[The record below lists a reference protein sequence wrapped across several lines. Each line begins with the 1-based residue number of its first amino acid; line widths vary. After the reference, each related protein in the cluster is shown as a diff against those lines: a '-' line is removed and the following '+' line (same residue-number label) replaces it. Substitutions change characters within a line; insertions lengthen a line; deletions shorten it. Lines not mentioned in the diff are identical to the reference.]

1 MLRRTAFSVGALAA
15 AALLLESALTRLLA
29 VAQFYHFA
37 FLVVSLAL
45 LGFGA
50 SGSFLSLRS
59 SPAPNPHIYR
69 LAGAGFA
76 ASTLL
81 AYAAV
86 NWLPFDSYT
95 IAWERRQ
102 LLYFALYYLV
112 LALPFFCSGVGIGA
126 GLAIGGGRGHLVYAA
141 NLLGSAL
148 GVLLALFALAL
159 AGVPGAV
166 LASVLIG
173 LLPAVIEPSEKSPM
187 HPEPA
192 AEYGFPQAP
201 VLLRQA
207 QDHRQGRFRLDLPSL
222 GRWVAIA
229 LVVVGAAGF
238 GALAV
243 LNAQGRAPLG
253 LVFSPYKGLAHALR
267 YPGAATVFGKWNAIS
282 RADVIFDAGTRNLP
296 GLSYTFTG
304 APPPQAGLSLDAD
317 SPQPITLI
325 PADEFAAA
333 DYLPEA
339 IAFELRAGGQSLV
352 LEPGGGLGVLQALAA
367 TSSLSE
373 QPVTAVVSNALVR
386 AAVGQAAPSADVYAA
401 PRVRTVIEA
410 PRVYLRRAGPS
421 YDVIFLPLT
430 DAYRPISSGAYGLGE
445 TYGLTVEAF
454 ADALARLAPDGV
466 LATTRWLQTPPSE
479 SLRLAATLIEALARR
494 GIVRPGD
501 SLVAYRGI
509 QTITVLAQPDGW
521 SADELAGVREFI
533 AARRYDL
540 VWAPDVQ
547 ADEVNRY
554 NRLPAPADY
563 QALKSLLAA
572 PDRAGFYAEYPFDI
586 TPATDDRPFFYH
598 FFKWRQTPEVL
609 ATLGRTWQPFGG
621 SGYLILWALLALV
634 LVLSAALILAPLALR
649 RGVAQAAPG
658 SAVRR
663 GSVLAYFAL
672 LGIAFLFVEIPL
684 IQRWILLLGHATY
697 AFVAVVLS
705 LLFFSGLGSLLTR
718 AAWLP
723 RRGTWVA
730 LVLLALLTP
739 LIIVPMADAALG
751 WPLWGRAAIA
761 VIGLAPLGV
770 LMGLPFPRGVAWL
783 EDRAPALI
791 PWAWAVNG
799 STSVVASV
807 LAAILALSSGFTV
820 VLLLGAGCYAAAGI
834 VLFRSEKRAPQ

>member
-1 MLRRTAFSVGALAA
+1 MLRRTSLSVAALAA

-29 VAQFYHFA
+29 VAQYYHFA

-50 SGSFLSLRS
+50 SGTFLSLRKTQT
-59 SPAPNPHIYR
+59 PNPHIYR

-81 AYAAV
+81 AYATV

-102 LLYFALYYLV
+102 LLYLVLYYLI

-141 NLLGSAL
+141 NLFGSAL
-148 GVLLALFALAL
+148 GVLLALVALAL

-166 LASVLIG
+166 LASIAIA
-173 LLPAVIEPSEKSPM
+173 LLPAVIG
-187 HPEPA
+187 PA
-192 AEYGFPQAP
+192 GFER
-201 VLLRQA
+201 RQRA
-207 QDHRQGRFRLDLPSL
+207 AL
-222 GRWVAIA
+222 GRWLAAGLIVIA
-229 LVVVGAAGF
+229 AAGF
-238 GALAV
+238 GALTL

-253 LVFSPYKGLAHALR
+253 LVISPYKGLAHALR
-267 YPGAATVFGKWNAIS
+267 YPGATITFGKWNAIS
-282 RADVIFDAGTRNLP
+282 RVDVIASAGTRLLP

-304 APPPQAGLSLDAD
+304 SPPPQAGLSLDAD
-317 SPQPITLI
+317 SPQPVTLV
-325 PADEFAAA
+325 PAAEFAAA
-333 DYLPEA
+333 DHLPEA
-339 IAFELRAGGQSLV
+339 IAFRLRPGGRSLV
-352 LEPGGGLGVLQALAA
+352 LEPGGGLGVLQALAGNPQ
-367 TSSLSE
+367 TPPQS
-373 QPVTAVVSNALVR
+373 VTAVIGNPLAR
-386 AAVGQAAPSADVYAA
+386 AAARAAASAADVYAD
-401 PRVRTVIEA
+401 PRVETVIES
-410 PRVYLRRAGPS
+410 PRVFLRQPGPA

-466 LATTRWLQTPPSE
+466 LAATRWLQTPPSE
-479 SLRLAATLIEALARR
+479 SLRLVATLVEALARR
-494 GIVRPGD
+494 GIARPGD
-501 SLVAYRGI
+501 RLVAYRGI

-521 SADELAGVREFI
+521 SADELAAVRDFT

-547 ADEVNRY
+547 PNEVNRF
-554 NRLPAPADY
+554 NRLPEPADY
-563 QALKSLLAA
+563 QAVKTLLAA
-572 PDRAGFYAEYPFDI
+572 PDRAGFFAGYPFDI
-586 TPATDDRPFFYH
+586 APATDDRPFFFH

-621 SGYLILWALLALV
+621 SGYLILWVLLALV

-649 RGVAQAAPG
+649 RDPRQADHNP
-658 SAVRR
+658 AVPR
-663 GSVLAYFAL
+663 GRVFAYFGL

-697 AFVAVVLS
+697 AFAAVVLS
-705 LLFFSGLGSLLTR
+705 LLLFSGLGSLLTR

-723 RRGTWVA
+723 RRAAWVL
-730 LVLLALLTP
+730 LVLMALLTP
-739 LIIVPMADAALG
+739 LLVVRLADAALG
-751 WPLWGRAAIA
+751 WPPWGRAAVA

-783 EDRAPALI
+783 EDRAPSLI

-799 STSVVASV
+799 AASVVASV

-820 VLLLGAGCYAAAGI
+820 VLLLGAGCYAAAGV
-834 VLFRSEKRAPQ
+834 VLSWKEKARLGGSVPTELNLALDS

>member
-1 MLRRTAFSVGALAA
+1 MLHRTSLSVAALAA

-29 VAQFYHFA
+29 VAQYYHFA

-50 SGSFLSLRS
+50 SGAFLSLRK

-81 AYAAV
+81 AYVAV

-102 LLYFALYYLV
+102 LLYFAFYYLV

-126 GLAIGGGRGHLVYAA
+126 GLAIGGGRGHLIYAA
-141 NLLGSAL
+141 NLLGSGL

-166 LASVLIG
+166 LVSVLIS
-173 LLPAVIEPSEKSPM
+173 LLPTIIG
-187 HPEPA
+187 PA
-192 AEYGFPQAP
+192 GS
-201 VLLRQA
+201 
-207 QDHRQGRFRLDLPSL
+207 GRRSL
-222 GRWVAIA
+222 YSLSRWIAVAI
-229 LVVVGAAGF
+229 LIVGAVGF

-243 LNAQGRAPLG
+243 QNAQGRAPLG
-253 LVFSPYKGLAHALR
+253 LVISPYKGLAYALR
-267 YPGAATVFGKWNAIS
+267 YPGAETVFGRWNAIS
-282 RADVIFDAGTRNLP
+282 RADVVADAGTRLLP
-296 GLSYTFTG
+296 GLSYTFNG

-325 PADEFAAA
+325 PAEAFAAS

-339 IAFELRAGGQSLV
+339 LAFRLRPGGRSLV
-352 LEPGGGLGVLQALAA
+352 LEPGGGLGVLQVLAA
-367 TSSLSE
+367 TPKLSN
-373 QPVTAVVSNALVR
+373 QSVTAVIGNPLVR
-386 AAVGQAAPSADVYAA
+386 AAVGQAAPSADVYAD
-401 PRVRTVIEA
+401 PRVQTAIES

-430 DAYRPISSGAYGLGE
+430 DAYRPISSGAYGLSE
-445 TYGLTVEAF
+445 TYNLTVEAF

-466 LATTRWLQTPPSE
+466 LAATRWLQTPPSE
-479 SLRLAATLIEALARR
+479 SLRLVATLIEALARR
-494 GIVRPGD
+494 GIDRPGD
-501 SLVAYRGI
+501 CLVAYRGI
-509 QTITVLAQPDGW
+509 QTITVLVQPDGW
-521 SADELAGVREFI
+521 STEELTAVREFT

-547 ADEVNRY
+547 TAEVNRF
-554 NRLPAPADY
+554 NRLPEPTDY
-563 QALKSLLAA
+563 QAVRTLLAA
-572 PDRAGFYAEYPFDI
+572 PDRAEFFAGYPFDI
-586 TPATDDRPFFYH
+586 APATDDHPFFYH
-598 FFKWRQTPEVL
+598 FFRWRQTPEVL

-649 RGVAQAAPG
+649 HNTTPTAPD

-663 GSVLAYFAL
+663 GSVLAYFGL

-705 LLFFSGLGSLLTR
+705 LLLFSGLGSLLTR

-723 RRGTWVA
+723 RRAAWVL
-730 LVLLALLTP
+730 LVLMALLMP
-739 LIIVPMADAALG
+739 LLVVRLADAALG
-751 WPLWGRAAIA
+751 WSLWARAAVA

-783 EDRAPALI
+783 EDRAPSLI

-799 STSVVASV
+799 AASVVASV

-834 VLFRSEKRAPQ
+834 VLSRSERGAPLQDG

>member
-1 MLRRTAFSVGALAA
+1 MLRRTSLSVAALAA

-29 VAQFYHFA
+29 VAQYYHFA

-50 SGSFLSLRS
+50 SGAFLSLRK
-59 SPAPNPHIYR
+59 SPAPSPHIYR
-69 LAGAGFA
+69 LAGAGFT

-126 GLAIGGGRGHLVYAA
+126 GLAIGGGRGHLIYAA

-148 GVLLALFALAL
+148 GVLLALIALAF

-166 LASVLIG
+166 LASATIG
-173 LLPAVIEPSEKSPM
+173 LLPAVIGP
-187 HPEPA
+187 
-192 AEYGFPQAP
+192 
-201 VLLRQA
+201 
-207 QDHRQGRFRLDLPSL
+207 
-222 GRWVAIA
+222 
-229 LVVVGAAGF
+229 VGASQSSRHRLSRWLGAVILVIGVAGF
-238 GALAV
+238 VALAA
-243 LNAQGRAPLG
+243 LNAQARAPLG
-253 LVFSPYKGLAHALR
+253 LVISPYKGLAHALR
-267 YPGAATVFGKWNAIS
+267 YPGAETVFGRWNAIS
-282 RADVIFDAGTRNLP
+282 RADVVVDAGTRLLP
-296 GLSYTFTG
+296 GLSYTFAG
-304 APPPQAGLSLDAD
+304 SPPPQVALSLDAD
-317 SPQPITLI
+317 SPQPITLS
-325 PADEFAAA
+325 PAGAFAAA

-339 IAFELRAGGQSLV
+339 LAFRLRPGGRSLV
-352 LEPGGGLGVLQALAA
+352 LEPGGGLGVLQTLAA
-367 TSSLSE
+367 TPKLAG
-373 QPVTAVVSNALVR
+373 QPVTAVIGNPLVR
-386 AAVGQAAPSADVYAA
+386 AAVRQATGSVDVYAD
-401 PRVRTVIEA
+401 PRVLTVIES
-410 PRVYLRRAGPS
+410 PRVYLRRAGPA

-430 DAYRPISSGAYGLGE
+430 DAYRPVSSGAYGLGE

-466 LATTRWLQTPPSE
+466 LAATRWLQTPPSE
-479 SLRLAATLIEALARR
+479 SVRLIATLIEALARR
-494 GIVRPGD
+494 GIARPGD

-509 QTITVLAQPDGW
+509 QTITVLVQPDGW
-521 SADELAGVREFI
+521 SAEELAAVREFT

-547 ADEVNRY
+547 TAEVNRF
-554 NRLPAPADY
+554 NRLPEPADY
-563 QALKSLLAA
+563 QAVKSLLEA
-572 PDRAGFYAEYPFDI
+572 PDRAGFFAGYPFDI
-586 TPATDDRPFFYH
+586 TPATDDHPFFYH

-649 RGVAQAAPG
+649 HDPQQADQNPAAP
-658 SAVRR
+658 R
-663 GSVLAYFAL
+663 GRVFAYFGL

-697 AFVAVVLS
+697 AFAAVVLS
-705 LLFFSGLGSLLTR
+705 LLLFSGLGSLLTR

-723 RRGTWVA
+723 QRAAWVL
-730 LVLLALLTP
+730 LVLMALLTP
-739 LIIVPMADAALG
+739 LLVVRLADAALG
-751 WPLWGRAAIA
+751 WPPWGRAAVA

-770 LMGLPFPRGVAWL
+770 LMGLPFPRGWHGS
-783 EDRAPALI
+783 RIAP
-791 PWAWAVNG
+791 
-799 STSVVASV
+799 
-807 LAAILALSSGFTV
+807 
-820 VLLLGAGCYAAAGI
+820 
-834 VLFRSEKRAPQ
+834 RH

>member
-1 MLRRTAFSVGALAA
+1 MLRRTSLSVAALAA

-29 VAQFYHFA
+29 VAQYYHFA

-50 SGSFLSLRS
+50 SGAFLSLRK
-59 SPAPNPHIYR
+59 SPEPNPHIYR

-102 LLYFALYYLV
+102 LIYFALYYLV

-126 GLAIGGGRGHLVYAA
+126 GLAIGGGRGHLIYAA

-148 GVLLALFALAL
+148 GVLLALIALAL
-159 AGVPGAV
+159 AGVSGAV
-166 LASVLIG
+166 LASALIG
-173 LLPAVIEPSEKSPM
+173 LLPAVIGPVGASQSSR
-187 HPEPA
+187 HPLSRWLVA
-192 AEYGFPQAP
+192 V
-201 VLLRQA
+201 VL
-207 QDHRQGRFRLDLPSL
+207 
-222 GRWVAIA
+222 VI
-229 LVVVGAAGF
+229 GAAGF

-243 LNAQGRAPLG
+243 RNAQGRAPLG
-253 LVFSPYKGLAHALR
+253 LVISPYKGLAYALR
-267 YPGAATVFGKWNAIS
+267 YPGAETVFGRWNAIS
-282 RADVIFDAGTRNLP
+282 RADVVVNAGTRLLP

-304 APPPQAGLSLDAD
+304 SPPPQVALSLDAD

-325 PADEFAAA
+325 PAGAFAAA

-339 IAFELRAGGQSLV
+339 VAFRLHPGGRSLV
-352 LEPGGGLGVLQALAA
+352 LEPGGGLGVIQALAG
-367 TSSLSE
+367 TFGLSE
-373 QPVTAVVSNALVR
+373 QPVTAVIGNPIVR
-386 AAVGQAAPSADVYAA
+386 AAVGQAAASHDVYAD
-401 PRVRTVIEA
+401 PRVQTVIES
-410 PRVYLRRAGPS
+410 PRVYLRRAGPA

-454 ADALARLAPDGV
+454 GDALARLAPDGMLV
-466 LATTRWLQTPPSE
+466 ATRWLQTPPSE
-479 SLRLAATLIEALARR
+479 SVRLIATLVEALVQR
-494 GIVRPGD
+494 GIAHPGD

-509 QTITVLAQPDGW
+509 QTITVLVQPDGW
-521 SADELAGVREFI
+521 SADELASVRAFT

-540 VWAPDVQ
+540 VWAPDVRD
-547 ADEVNRY
+547 DEVNRF
-554 NRLPAPADY
+554 NRLPEPADY
-563 QALKSLLAA
+563 QVVKALLAA
-572 PDRAGFYAEYPFDI
+572 PDRAGFFADYPFDI
-586 TPATDDRPFFYH
+586 TPATDDHPFFYH

-634 LVLSAALILAPLALR
+634 LALSAALILAPLALR
-649 RGVAQAAPG
+649 GDPRQAEQNPSVSRG
-658 SAVRR
+658 RIF
-663 GSVLAYFAL
+663 AYFGL

-697 AFVAVVLS
+697 AFAAVVLS
-705 LLFFSGLGSLLTR
+705 LLLFSGLGSLLAR
-718 AAWLP
+718 ASWLP
-723 RRGTWVA
+723 RRGAWVL
-730 LVLLALLTP
+730 LVLTALLTP
-739 LIIVPMADAALG
+739 LLVVRLADAALA
-751 WPLWGRAAIA
+751 WPQGARAAVA
-761 VIGLAPLGV
+761 VIGLAPLGL

-783 EDRAPALI
+783 EDGAPRLI

-799 STSVVASV
+799 AASVVASV

-834 VLFRSEKRAPQ
+834 VLSRSERRASQ

>member
-1 MLRRTAFSVGALAA
+1 MLRRTSFSVAALAA

-29 VAQFYHFA
+29 VAQYYHFA

-50 SGSFLSLRS
+50 SGTFLSLRK
-59 SPAPNPHIYR
+59 SPAPAPHIYR

-126 GLAIGGGRGHLVYAA
+126 GLAIGGRQGHRVYAA

-148 GVLLALFALAL
+148 GVLLALLALAL

-166 LASVLIG
+166 LASALIA
-173 LLPAVIEPSEKSPM
+173 LLPAVMGAVGSE
-187 HPEPA
+187 
-192 AEYGFPQAP
+192 
-201 VLLRQA
+201 R
-207 QDHRQGRFRLDLPSL
+207 
-222 GRWVAIA
+222 
-229 LVVVGAAGF
+229 
-238 GALAV
+238 GALAASLRWIAALALV
-243 LNAQGRAPLG
+243 AGAVGFIALTLLNIQGRAPLG
-253 LVFSPYKGLAHALR
+253 LVISPYKGLAHALR
-267 YPGAATVFGKWNAIS
+267 YPGATSVFGRWNAVS
-282 RADVIFDAGTRNLP
+282 RADVVADAGTRLLP
-296 GLSYTFTG
+296 GLSYTFAG
-304 APPPQAGLSLDAD
+304 DPPRQVGLSLDAD
-317 SPQPITLI
+317 SPQPITLTS
-325 PADEFAAA
+325 PAEFAAA

-339 IAFELRAGGQSLV
+339 VAFKLRAGGRSLV

-367 TSSLSE
+367 ESDLSAR
-373 QPVTAVVSNALVR
+373 PVTAVIGNPLVR
-386 AAVGQAAPSADVYAA
+386 AAVGQATASTDVYADR
-401 PRVRTVIEA
+401 RVRTVIES
-410 PRVYLRRAGPS
+410 PRVYLRRPGLS

-454 ADALARLAPDGV
+454 ADALARLSPDGV
-466 LATTRWLQTPPSE
+466 LVATRWLQTPPSE
-479 SLRLAATLIEALARR
+479 SVRLIATLVEALARR
-494 GIVRPGD
+494 GLDRPGNA
-501 SLVAYRGI
+501 LVAYRGI
-509 QTITVLAQPDGW
+509 QTITALVQPDGW
-521 SADELAGVREFI
+521 SADELAAVREFV

-547 ADEVNRY
+547 PGEVNRF
-554 NRLPAPADY
+554 NRLPESADY
-563 QALKSLLAA
+563 QAVKALLAL
-572 PDRAGFYAEYPFDI
+572 PDRAAFYAAYPFDI
-586 TPATDDRPFFYH
+586 APATDNHPFYYH

-634 LVLSAALILAPLALR
+634 LALSAALILAPLALR
-649 RGVAQAAPG
+649 RTGASVQAA
-658 SAVRR
+658 SSVSRWR
-663 GSVLAYFAL
+663 VLAYFGL

-705 LLFFSGLGSLLTR
+705 LLLFSGLGSLLTR
-718 AAWLP
+718 APWLP
-723 RRGTWVA
+723 RRTMWVL
-730 LVLLALLTP
+730 LVLMALLTP
-739 LIIVPMADAALG
+739 LAVVRLADMALG
-751 WPLWGRAAIA
+751 WPLWGRAVLA
-761 VIGLAPLGV
+761 VFGLAPLGT

-783 EDRAPALI
+783 EDRAPPLI

-799 STSVVASV
+799 AASVVASV
-807 LAAILALSSGFTV
+807 LAAILALSSGFTA
-820 VLLLGAGCYAAAGI
+820 VLLLGAGCYAAAGV
-834 VLFRSEKRAPQ
+834 VLSWGERGAPRQDG

>member
-1 MLRRTAFSVGALAA
+1 MLRRTGLSVAALAA

-50 SGSFLSLRS
+50 SGSFLSLRK
-59 SPAPNPHIYR
+59 SPAPSPHIYR

-81 AYAAV
+81 AYAAI

-166 LASVLIG
+166 LASALIG
-173 LLPAVIEPSEKSPM
+173 LLPAVIGPVGSGRSSP
-187 HPEPA
+187 
-192 AEYGFPQAP
+192 YSF
-201 VLLRQA
+201 
-207 QDHRQGRFRLDLPSL
+207 S
-222 GRWVAIA
+222 RWIAVAI
-229 LVVVGAAGF
+229 LIVGAAGF

-243 LNAQGRAPLG
+243 RNAQGRAPLG
-253 LVFSPYKGLAHALR
+253 LVLSPYKGLAHALR
-267 YPGAATVFGKWNAIS
+267 YPGAETVFGRWNAIS
-282 RADVIFDAGTRNLP
+282 RADVVADAGTRLLP
-296 GLSYTFTG
+296 GLSYTFNG

-325 PADEFAAA
+325 PAEAFAAG

-339 IAFELRAGGQSLV
+339 VAFKLRSGGRSLV

-367 TSSLSE
+367 TPKLSG
-373 QPVTAVVSNALVR
+373 QPVTAVIGNPLVR
-386 AAVGQAAPSADVYAA
+386 AAVGQAAPSADVYAD
-401 PRVRTVIEA
+401 PRVRTVIES

-466 LATTRWLQTPPSE
+466 LAATRWLQTPPSE
-479 SLRLAATLIEALARR
+479 SVRLIATLVEALAQR
-494 GIVRPGD
+494 GITHPGEA
-501 SLVAYRGI
+501 LVAYRGI
-509 QTITVLAQPDGW
+509 QTISVLAQPDGW
-521 SADELAGVREFI
+521 SAEELAAVREFT

-540 VWAPDVQ
+540 VWAPDVRD
-547 ADEVNRY
+547 DEVNRF
-554 NRLPAPADY
+554 NRLPEPADY
-563 QALKSLLAA
+563 QVIKTLLAA
-572 PDRAGFYAEYPFDI
+572 PDRSGFLADYPFDI
-586 TPATDDRPFFYH
+586 TPATDDHPFFYH

-634 LVLSAALILAPLALR
+634 LALSAALILAPLALR
-649 RGVAQAAPG
+649 RDSRQADQNP
-658 SAVRR
+658 AVSR
-663 GSVLAYFAL
+663 GRVFAYFGL

-697 AFVAVVLS
+697 AFAAVVLS
-705 LLFFSGLGSLLTR
+705 LLLFSGLGSLLTR
-718 AAWLP
+718 APWLP

-730 LVLLALLTP
+730 LVLMALLTP
-739 LIIVPMADAALG
+739 LLVVRLADAALG
-751 WPLWGRAAIA
+751 WPLWGRAGVA

-783 EDRAPALI
+783 EDRAPSLI

-799 STSVVASV
+799 AASVVASV

-834 VLFRSEKRAPQ
+834 VLSWAERAR